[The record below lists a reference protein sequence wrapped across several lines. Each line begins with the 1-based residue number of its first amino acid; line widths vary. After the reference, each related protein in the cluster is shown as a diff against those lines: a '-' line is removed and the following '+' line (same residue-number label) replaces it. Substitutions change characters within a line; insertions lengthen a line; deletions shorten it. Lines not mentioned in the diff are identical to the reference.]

1 MQILVSFT
9 RDSGC
14 KLLELNLCD
23 WGKELMFGPDLKKLV
38 VVLEK
43 QRYEPKLKQG
53 MVLGE

>member
-1 MQILVSFT
+1 VQILVSFT